1 MIIRAARPDSG
12 FLIVRN
18 EVIRDDRLSLKARG
32 LLLLILSYPDNWK
45 TDSDTLAAACKEGRT
60 AILSALKELRE
71 VGYMRQTKTRDDKGQ
86 ITTHTY
92 IYDYPESENLTPV
105 PTRGNSA
112 SPLVAPE
119 AGFPTSD
126 NPTPKEELEKK
137 TRRTTTTSDLVFE
150 AFYRA
155 YPRHV
160 GKGQAQRAWKNAIK
174 KAEPNMITEA
184 ARLFAVSVVGKDPQ
198 YVAHPATWLNGE
210 RWADEPDRVESVRP
224 RGMPS
229 TW

>member
-45 TDSDTLAAACKEGRT
+45 TDSENLAAACKEGRT
-60 AILSALKELRE
+60 AILSALKELRD
-71 VGYMRQTKTRDDKGQ
+71 VGYMRQTKSRDDKGH
-86 ITTHTY
+86 ITTATY

-119 AGFPTSD
+119 AGFPESGE
-126 NPTPKEELEKK
+126 PTPKEEPTKK
-137 TRRTTTTSDLVFE
+137 TEELD
-150 AFYRA
+150 RA
-155 YPRHV
+155 NVSSLKARKKPAKSRPV
-160 GKGQAQRAWKNAIK
+160 GWQPSKQHRN
-174 KAEPNMITEA
+174 
-184 ARLFAVSVVGKDPQ
+184 FAVRFGIDIDQQADLFMAYHDSKAQ
-198 YVAHPATWLNGE
+198 A
-210 RWADEPDRVESVRP
+210 WARPVESVRP